1 MCDTFTTVGANMAQ
15 VSIRKE
21 TYSDPD
27 IDVLLEPFGGM
38 ESFVKI

>member
-1 MCDTFTTVGANMAQ
+1 MCDTFTTVATSIAQ

-27 IDVLLEPFGGM
+27 IGALLEPFGGM